1 MKRKNRDI
9 KWRRRRTRPIHP
21 TYITTQEDYETLITH
36 MSKESPQRT
45 SVREKFTQFM
55 EAKKKNLNPSMGI
68 MEIRELMN
76 ERGWISE
83 DKMIHGNYIIV
94 FRREDWHGIQVPNI
108 RFFNSA
114 TDKKEI
120 HSIVYEL
127 ARTCLN
133 IWKEFE
139 NSVPYQ
145 KEDGTIEESPPLT
158 KWYTIKKKQSGF

>member
-9 KWRRRRTRPIHP
+9 KWRRRRPIHP

-45 SVREKFTQFM
+45 SVRAKFTQFM
-55 EAKKKNLNPSMGI
+55 EAKKKNLNPSMDI
-68 MEIRELMN
+68 MEIRELMK

-83 DKMIHGNYIIV
+83 DKMIDANYTII
-94 FRREDWHGIQVPNI
+94 FRREDWHGIQVSNI
-108 RFFNSA
+108 RFSA
-114 TDKKEI
+114 CTSDRKEI

-133 IWKEFE
+133 IWEEFAD
-139 NSVPYQ
+139 SVPYQ
-145 KEDGTIEESPPLT
+145 KEDGTIEESLSLT
-158 KWYTIKKKQSGF
+158 KWYTLKKKQSGF

>member
-1 MKRKNRDI
+1 
-9 KWRRRRTRPIHP
+9 
-21 TYITTQEDYETLITH
+21 

-68 MEIRELMN
+68 MEIRELMK

-83 DKMIHGNYIIV
+83 DKMIDANYTII

-108 RFFNSA
+108 RFSA
-114 TDKKEI
+114 CTSDRKEI

-133 IWKEFE
+133 IGEEFAD
-139 NSVPYQ
+139 SAPYQ
-145 KEDGTIEESPPLT
+145 KEDGTIEESLSLT
-158 KWYTIKKKQSGF
+158 KWYTLK

>member
-9 KWRRRRTRPIHP
+9 KWRRRRPIHP

-68 MEIRELMN
+68 MEIRELMK

-83 DKMIHGNYIIV
+83 DKMIDANYTII

-108 RFFNSA
+108 CFLTCTSDR
-114 TDKKEI
+114 KEI

-133 IWKEFE
+133 IWEEFE
-139 NSVPYQ
+139 DSVPYQ
-145 KEDGTIEESPPLT
+145 KEDGTIEESLPLT
-158 KWYTIKKKQSGF
+158 KWYTLKKKQSGF